1 MSKSNKQR
9 GSRGWG
15 RGRGKSHNRGAG
27 NRGGKGNAGSGKK
40 GDCKKP
46 SYWKVER
53 FGKKAFGM
61 QESIPVSIIN
71 VGNIQDR
78 IDKLVATGKVK
89 AGAEVALN
97 LTEKGYVKL
106 LGSGS
111 ITTKVTITIASAGAK
126 AIEKVEAA
134 GGKVILE
141 EPTVETPS
149 EETSEE

>member
-1 MSKSNKQR
+1 MRNKTNKQR
-9 GSRGWG
+9 ATRGYG

-61 QESIPVSIIN
+61 HNSPSLNVIN
-71 VGNIQDR
+71 VGEIQGR
-78 IDKLVATGKVK
+78 IEKLIAEGKVK
-89 AGAEVALN
+89 KGTEITLN
-97 LTEKGYVKL
+97 LTEKGYDKL

-111 ITTKVTITIASAGAK
+111 ISFKVNISIGFASK
-126 AIEKVEAA
+126 SAIEKVESA
-134 GGKVILE
+134 GGKVLLAEI
-141 EPTVETPS
+141 VKPS
-149 EETSEE
+149 VVKTE